1 MIFAIETSCDETSTA
16 VLRLD
21 GKFLSHFI
29 VNQQNHKKFGEVV
42 CAWVQAREGSSLT
55 PDEVQD
61 YCQGQI
67 THFKIPKHIKIVAE
81 FPMTVTGKMQ
91 KFIMCDQYAEELSVF

>member
-1 MIFAIETSCDETSTA
+1 MIVRGGENIYPREIEEYLYTHPEISEVQVFGVADQ
-16 VLRLD
+16 
-21 GKFLSHFI
+21 KY
-29 VNQQNHKKFGEVV
+29 GEVV
-42 CAWVQAREGSSLT
+42 CAWVQPREGSSLT
-55 PDEVQD
+55 PDEVQH

-91 KFIMCDQYAEELSVF
+91 KFIMRDQYAEELSTI